1 LAEYIAPAPCLSALV
16 YRRHTR
22 APLHPC
28 ACTRHTGLDME
39 WLNYHHLLYFWM
51 VAREGS
57 IAKAGEQLRLA
68 QPTISGQIRM
78 LEEQLGE
85 KLFQR
90 SGRNLVMTDVG
101 RLVYEYADQIF
112 ALGREMLDTLKDRP
126 TGRPMRFQVGVTDE
140 VAKMLAYRFLQPAL
154 TVATATHM
162 VCREGPLDRLL
173 ADLATHAVDLVLADT
188 PIAPTIKVKAYSHA
202 LGDSPISVCGAPR
215 LVTQYKARFPQSL
228 DGAPML
234 LPTEQKQLRRSLEQW
249 FEAQGVR
256 PRVVGEFD
264 DTALMNTFGQAGEG
278 LFPVP
283 TAVEPEAVRMY
294 GVGLIGRIT
303 EVSERYYAISVER
316 RLKHP
321 AVLAISNAA
330 TELLLPPK
338 PRIARRKAAAASI
351 DD

>member
-1 LAEYIAPAPCLSALV
+1 
-16 YRRHTR
+16 
-22 APLHPC
+22 
-28 ACTRHTGLDME
+28 ME

-154 TVATATHM
+154 GIASPTHM

-202 LGDSPISVCGAPR
+202 LGDSPISICAAPK
-215 LVTQYKARFPQSL
+215 LVAQHRTRFPQSL

-234 LPTEQKQLRRSLEQW
+234 LPTE
-249 FEAQGVR
+249 
-256 PRVVGEFD
+256 
-264 DTALMNTFGQAGEG
+264 
-278 LFPVP
+278 
-283 TAVEPEAVRMY
+283 
-294 GVGLIGRIT
+294 
-303 EVSERYYAISVER
+303 
-316 RLKHP
+316 
-321 AVLAISNAA
+321 
-330 TELLLPPK
+330 
-338 PRIARRKAAAASI
+338 
-351 DD
+351 

>member
-1 LAEYIAPAPCLSALV
+1 
-16 YRRHTR
+16 
-22 APLHPC
+22 
-28 ACTRHTGLDME
+28 ME

-57 IAKAGEQLRLA
+57 IARAGEQLRLA

-90 SGRNLVMTDVG
+90 SGRNLVMTDAG

-140 VAKMLAYRFLQPAL
+140 VSKLLAYRFLRPSL
-154 TVATATHM
+154 SGATPTHI

-173 ADLATHAVDLVLADT
+173 ADLVTHAVDLVLADT
-188 PIAPTIKVKAYSHA
+188 PIGPTIKVKAYSHA
-202 LGDSPISVCGAPR
+202 LGDSPVSVFGATKLATAVR
-215 LVTQYKARFPQSL
+215 ARFPQSL
-228 DGAPML
+228 DGAPFL
-234 LPTEQKQLRRSLEQW
+234 LPTEQKTLRRALEAW
-249 FEAQGVR
+249 FEKERIR
-256 PRVVGEFD
+256 PRIVGEFD
-264 DTALMNTFGQAGEG
+264 DSALLKTFGQAGAG
-278 LFPVP
+278 LFAAP
-283 TAVEPEAVRMY
+283 TAIESEVMDQY
-294 GVGLIGRIT
+294 GVALAGRID
-303 EVSERYYAISVER
+303 EVRERYYAISVER

-321 AVLAISNAA
+321 AVVAVSEAA
-330 TELLLPPK
+330 TELLLPP
-338 PRIARRKAAAASI
+338 RRKRRASI

>member
-1 LAEYIAPAPCLSALV
+1 
-16 YRRHTR
+16 
-22 APLHPC
+22 
-28 ACTRHTGLDME
+28 ME

-57 IAKAGEQLRLA
+57 IARAGEQLRLA

-90 SGRNLVMTDVG
+90 AGRNLVMTDVG

-140 VAKMLAYRFLQPAL
+140 VSKLLAYRFLQPAL
-154 TVATATHM
+154 SIASPTHI
-162 VCREGPLDRLL
+162 VCREGPLDRML
-173 ADLATHAVDLVLADT
+173 ADLVTHAVDLVLADT

-202 LGDSPISVCGAPR
+202 LGDSPISVFGSTKLANLYR
-215 LVTQYKARFPQSL
+215 NRFPQSL
-228 DGAPML
+228 DGAPFL
-234 LPTEQKQLRRSLEQW
+234 LPTDQKTLRRTLDVWFQKQ
-249 FEAQGVR
+249 GIR

-264 DTALMNTFGQAGEG
+264 DSALLKTFGQAGAG
-278 LFPVP
+278 LFAVP
-283 TAVEPEAVRMY
+283 TAIEPEVLQQY
-294 GVGLIGRIT
+294 GVVVLGRIDD
-303 EVSERYYAISVER
+303 VRERYYAISVER

-321 AVLAISNAA
+321 AVIAISEAA

-338 PRIARRKAAAASI
+338 TRAGKRSARQG
-351 DD
+351 

>member
-1 LAEYIAPAPCLSALV
+1 
-16 YRRHTR
+16 
-22 APLHPC
+22 
-28 ACTRHTGLDME
+28 ME

-140 VAKMLAYRFLQPAL
+140 VSKILAYRFLQPAL
-154 TVATATHM
+154 SIASPTHI

-173 ADLATHAVDLVLADT
+173 AELVTHAVDLVLADT

-202 LGDSPISVCGAPR
+202 LGDSPVSICGAAR
-215 LVTQYKARFPQSL
+215 LAQTYRPRFPQSL
-228 DGAPML
+228 DGAPFL
-234 LPTEQKQLRRSLEQW
+234 LPTEQKTLRRSLEQW
-249 FEAQGVR
+249 FEKHGVR
-256 PRVVGEFD
+256 PRAIGEFD
-264 DTALMNTFGQAGEG
+264 DSALLNEFGQAGAG
-278 LFPVP
+278 LFAVP
-283 TAVEPEAVRMY
+283 TAIEAEVMQQY
-294 GVGLIGRIT
+294 DVAVIGRI
-303 EVSERYYAISVER
+303 EDVRERYYAISVER

-321 AVLAISNAA
+321 AVLAISTAA
-330 TELLLPPK
+330 TALLVPPK
-338 PRIARRKAAAASI
+338 ARKARA
-351 DD
+351 

>member
-1 LAEYIAPAPCLSALV
+1 
-16 YRRHTR
+16 
-22 APLHPC
+22 
-28 ACTRHTGLDME
+28 ME

-140 VAKMLAYRFLQPAL
+140 VSKVLAYRFLQPAL
-154 TVATATHM
+154 TISAPTHM
-162 VCREGPLDRLL
+162 VCREGPIERLL

-202 LGDSPISVCGAPR
+202 LGESPISICGVPK
-215 LVTQYKARFPQSL
+215 LVALYRSRFPQSL
-228 DGAPML
+228 DGAPIL

-249 FEAQGVR
+249 FESKGVR
-256 PRVVGEFD
+256 PRVVSEFD
-264 DTALMNTFGQAGEG
+264 DTALMKTFGRFGEG
-278 LFPVP
+278 MFPVP
-283 TAVEPEAVRMY
+283 TAVEAEAMRMY
-294 GVGLIGRIT
+294 GVGLIGRID
-303 EVSERYYAISVER
+303 EVRERYYAISVER

-338 PRIARRKAAAASI
+338 PRTARRKGEAGSAVPEK
-351 DD
+351 